1 MVPPPR
7 HYAARR
13 PACTVGRAWRDR
25 EACLCNARDQP
36 RIWLYQTPLTTPR
49 SAKGPPPLAV
59 IPMLGLTRRLR
70 QANADRETYDF
81 SLPSPIVAVFQAF
94 AAHPLETVI
103 CEQYP
108 LDARDRRADRCPPF
122 SIRGQIGGRH
132 AARPGG
138 CDRTFPGRDRRS
150 PQSVEQP
157 LLQRAPGE

>member
-25 EACLCNARDQP
+25 EVCLCNARDQP
-36 RIWLYQTPLTTPR
+36 RIWLYQTPLTTPHQTPLTTPR

-70 QANADRETYDF
+70 QANADSGTYDL
-81 SLPSPIVAVFQAF
+81 SLPSPIRAFFQAF
-94 AAHPLETVI
+94 AAHLLETVI

-108 LDARDRRADRCPPF
+108 LDARDRMADRCPLF
-122 SIRGQIGGRH
+122 SIRGQIGRPH
-132 AARPGG
+132 TARGG
-138 CDRTFPGRDRRS
+138 DCDRAGAGWHRRS
-150 PQSVEQP
+150 AKPVE
-157 LLQRAPGE
+157 